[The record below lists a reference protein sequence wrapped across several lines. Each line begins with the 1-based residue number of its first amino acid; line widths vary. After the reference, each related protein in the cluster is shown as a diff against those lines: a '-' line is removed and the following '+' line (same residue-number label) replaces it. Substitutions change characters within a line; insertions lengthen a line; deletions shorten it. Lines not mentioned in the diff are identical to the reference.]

1 MVDKNSSDR
10 TGSDETGSDPV
21 GGNSVDGDA
30 TTLRPPSGNKILK
43 ESLTVLQVP
52 RLAFRTPALLFQ
64 APRGTE
70 QPVLMLPGLKA
81 GDASN
86 APMRSFLR
94 RKNFRVWGWGLGTNN
109 GDVRGQLP
117 KVVAR
122 VEELFERAGE
132 PINLVG
138 WSLGGVLARE
148 LARERP
154 ELVSQVITYG
164 TPVVGGPLYTS
175 VTGVFTPEE
184 RQEIAERVA
193 ERNRIPIE
201 VPITALYSKRDGIVA
216 WRACIDDF
224 SPDVT
229 MIEVRSTHVGMGI
242 DPDVWQIV
250 SERLVG

>member
-1 MVDKNSSDR
+1 MAVDKNSSGRRGDR
-10 TGSDETGSDPV
+10 GPLDD
-21 GGNSVDGDA
+21 DA
-30 TTLRPPSGNKILK
+30 GLGPPSGNKFLR
-43 ESLTVLQVP
+43 ESLTVRQVP

-64 APRGTE
+64 APRGTR
-70 QPVLMLPGLKA
+70 QPVLLLPGLKA

-109 GDVRGQLP
+109 GDVPGQLP

-132 PINLVG
+132 PIALIG

-164 TPVVGGPLYTS
+164 TPVIGGPLYTAVS
-175 VTGVFTPEE
+175 GVYTPEE
-184 RQEIAERVA
+184 RREIARRVA
-193 ERNRIPIE
+193 ERNRISID

>member
-1 MVDKNSSDR
+1 MAEDKSTATGIESDAIQPP
-10 TGSDETGSDPV
+10 TGK
-21 GGNSVDGDA
+21 
-30 TTLRPPSGNKILK
+30 LLK
-43 ESLTVLQVP
+43 ESLSVLQVP
-52 RLAFRTPALLFQ
+52 RLAFRTPSLLFQ
-64 APRGTE
+64 APRGTN
-70 QPVLMLPGLKA
+70 QPVLMIPGLKA

-94 RKNFRVWGWGLGTNN
+94 RKNFQVWGWGLGTNN
-109 GDVRGQLP
+109 GDVPGQLP
-117 KVVAR
+117 NVVAR
-122 VEELFERAGE
+122 AEELFERAGE
-132 PINLVG
+132 PVALIG

-164 TPVVGGPLYTS
+164 TPVIGGPLYTAVS
-175 VTGVFTPEE
+175 GVYT
-184 RQEIAERVA
+184 QAERRQIARQVA

-216 WRACIDDF
+216 WEACIDDF

-229 MIEVRSTHVGMGI
+229 MIEIRSTHVGMGI

-250 SERLVG
+250 SERLVA